1 MSISTVSR
9 ARAGGKPVTIVSGVL
24 VVSFLP
30 LLVEMIEVLVIL
42 IFPGLLPV
50 PEVPPVQD

>member
-9 ARAGGKPVTIVSGVL
+9 ASAGGKPVTIVSGVL

-42 IFPGLLPV
+42 IFAGVLPV
-50 PEVPPVQD
+50 PEVPPV